1 MNTAAETKKPTAT
14 QLAAAAPAGTYMA
27 DAEAALK
34 KVGVAFVNNDV
45 RAWLEQQ
52 HADGIAIA
60 DLPQLWK
67 APENASLARE
77 TKYVSGLLYLTD
89 ELERMVLR
97 QNDVRDELAAK
108 LQAEGVKTI
117 AEVAAD
123 SSEKLISTTAKVR
136 AYVRVLSALESRMTA
151 GQPPED
157 IFNEVSQHAY
167 SDLAKKASN
176 LSSRNTSWQENEQR
190 LAEMV
195 ALGNIASL
203 FIDVARI

>member
-1 MNTAAETKKPTAT
+1 MNAATDTKKSIAT
-14 QLAAAAPAGTYMA
+14 QPAATAPAGTYMA

-45 RAWLEQQ
+45 RSWLEQEQ
-52 HADGIAIA
+52 ADGTAIA
-60 DLPQLWK
+60 DLAQKWK
-67 APENASLARE
+67 APENAALARE

-89 ELERMVLR
+89 ELERMVAR
-97 QNDVRDELAAK
+97 QNGLRDELAEK
-108 LQAEGVKTI
+108 LQAAGVKTM

-123 SSEKLISTTAKVR
+123 SAESLIATTAKVR
-136 AYVRVLSALESRMTA
+136 AYVRVLKALESRMTA
-151 GQPPED
+151 DQPPED
-157 IFNEVSQHAY
+157 IFNEVSQHTY
-167 SDLAKKASN
+167 SELAKKASN

-195 ALGNIASL
+195 ALGNVASL